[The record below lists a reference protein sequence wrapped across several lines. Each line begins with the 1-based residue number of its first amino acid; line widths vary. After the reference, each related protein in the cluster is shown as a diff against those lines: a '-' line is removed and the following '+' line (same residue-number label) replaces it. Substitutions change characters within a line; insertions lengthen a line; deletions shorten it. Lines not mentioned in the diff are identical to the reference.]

1 MKVRLAS
8 YNISGDVHQKDD
20 DPVDYLDKKQAEDID
35 IKLLN
40 YIIDAIN
47 QEHLDIICFQEI
59 ITTNRINY
67 IRRIANKTCLK
78 HVETFELS
86 PLQSR
91 QKHYLWPRNTVQ
103 MS

>member
-20 DPVDYLDKKQAEDID
+20 DSVDYLDKKQAEDID

-47 QEHLDIICFQEI
+47 
-59 ITTNRINY
+59 
-67 IRRIANKTCLK
+67 
-78 HVETFELS
+78 
-86 PLQSR
+86 
-91 QKHYLWPRNTVQ
+91 
-103 MS
+103 